1 MIVCLKYNIF
11 SETIVLFQ
19 NLRIVY
25 FSRLFIFSKKIECCP
40 LNDHILQVLGS
51 YTFSHDRNIYYKVT
65 RNDNYLKVWILNI
78 TWRFRK
84 RFPLSLTYDN
94 RRLVKWRHRSRLEI
108 VTSQC
113 LFDLGAWWRLE
124 NRNNYLMNRKERISR
139 CPKNW
144 RFVASRIR
152 IIFLVEPFIQNT
164 ESNRIDLEHSSE
176 SGNRLS

>member
-1 MIVCLKYNIF
+1 MTGKRRV
-11 SETIVLFQ
+11 
-19 NLRIVY
+19 
-25 FSRLFIFSKKIECCP
+25 
-40 LNDHILQVLGS
+40 
-51 YTFSHDRNIYYKVT
+51 
-65 RNDNYLKVWILNI
+65 
-78 TWRFRK
+78 RK

-94 RRLVKWRHRSRLEI
+94 RRLVLWRHRSRLEI

-164 ESNRIDLEHSSE
+164 ESNRIHLEHFIKTYGKSE
-176 SGNRLS
+176 SDDGVQSKIKIVSQNRVRSKWKMHPYTVAIVNYP